1 MNLQSVFDYRSP
13 YAYLANTR
21 LPEFDTP
28 ISYFAID
35 ILEVMKKVNNQP
47 SPACPAKAKYSGIDA
62 ARWAA
67 VYGVPLAPNGAFFQ
81 AMRAGQVEGAILA
94 RAALAAQQTGSF
106 EVVHPALFQ
115 AVWAGTDDLITAEG
129 RSTFLKNLGVDE
141 DIWQLA
147 DRPAVRDQ
155 LAANN
160 EEAAR
165 RGVFGVPTL
174 FCGDEMFFG
183 NDRLDF
189 VRAALQKAKG
199 ASK

>member
-21 LPEFDTP
+21 LPELNSP
-28 ISYFAID
+28 ISYFPVD

-47 SPACPAKAKYSGIDA
+47 SPACPAKAKYSGADA
-62 ARWAA
+62 GRWAA
-67 VYGVPLAPNGAFFQ
+67 IYGVPLAPNAGFFQ
-81 AMRAGQVEGAILA
+81 AMRAGQVDGAILA
-94 RAALAAQQTGSF
+94 RAAVAAL
-106 EVVHPALFQ
+106 EVSTFDLVHSALFE
-115 AVWAGTDDLITAEG
+115 AVWAGTDDLVTPEG
-129 RSTFLKNLGVDE
+129 RTAFLQKLGLDV

-147 DRPAVRDQ
+147 DSSAVREQ
-155 LAANN
+155 LAAND

-165 RGVFGVPTL
+165 RGVFGVPTF

-189 VRAALQKAKG
+189 VRAALKRANG
-199 ASK
+199 ASQ